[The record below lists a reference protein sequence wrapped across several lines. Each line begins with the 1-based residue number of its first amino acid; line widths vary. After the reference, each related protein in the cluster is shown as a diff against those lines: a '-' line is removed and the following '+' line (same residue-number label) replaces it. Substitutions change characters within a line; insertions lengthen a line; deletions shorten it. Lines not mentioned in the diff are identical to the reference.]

1 MDDEKNLDT
10 AQKDIRALLIA
21 SKNGLSIQELEHDYR
36 MMIGSHI
43 PLRTLGYRSTMEM
56 VLDMPNVV
64 HVQSRC
70 DGTVLLSGLT
80 PLFFHCLWS
89 SIASMR
95 YCVCTCSRRNVESS
109 RSRAMSAAIFRRNS
123 SKRAFRVPSVTGV
136 PDFRSDCIAPCLP
149 LVCTSSSIKS
159 AVVDESTK
167 SIADLVSRQK
177 NPSKSKPRKRRVLRP
192 RYHVDITRRGRIA
205 PVLPATVKSDLR
217 DLLSISPLLVSEL
230 EKAFASRFG
239 RSFQYSRYGFYS
251 MLEVIRSISDIVQVK
266 QTRAGSLLV
275 LRTPEDSETA
285 GTEFQIKLNHKA
297 STKLAESPNSSEV
310 SCKKK
315 PVENTNS
322 LYVSTSQ
329 EEHQVAEGSR
339 RPESHAALNSP
350 SSPARSPDP
359 ITNSSIRKNH
369 LLEEI
374 KTPESQGSMKEK
386 DHVSPLAPAKDDSL
400 QWLETKLEK
409 ELRLCLAQKGAGGNI
424 SPDLR
429 LEIQHIVKQHPEGLL
444 VSQLPVVF
452 KNCLGK
458 DLPYRHLGFMSVM
471 ELIGS
476 LGDMLHLER
485 TKDGKDWYLFDL
497 ETTGRNSD
505 DDPMMLASTRSLSNW
520 DLPQPKNIVFR
531 PINSLNTFSLLIIMS
546 SLSFKWGPLEL
557 QLPLN
562 KENEIPPDAVR
573 QQKLHSLSRMKRGF
587 MIGVL
592 VENITSPSEFY
603 IRCYGKDTSE
613 KLEDMMIEMRR
624 CYSNEC
630 VSERYAV
637 PDNCISVGEIYAVKV
652 TGDVWWYRVIVH
664 AIVNDEEV
672 TVYYP
677 DFGTVST
684 VKRCLLRFLKN
695 CYMRLPAQAVPS
707 CLAFVRPVEDF
718 WSTKAIKRFQQ
729 LCGCGPLVGLVLQ
742 YVMDVLYLFL
752 CDTSSDEDV
761 YLHQVL
767 TSNGLGH
774 VGQEPGF
781 YKNVQKCNPYMHHL
795 KHSPVKAPE
804 VCLEECSK
812 SSMENKCVPSENI
825 SDYEPIHEIDV
836 KFEMPYL
843 EALPTGGDIW
853 DENWSLSECKYD
865 LVSPI
870 PTLDS
875 SQNKP
880 SKLSAESDDGTQ
892 MQDPLEEFY
901 ISLIQSRK
909 SQDNNV
915 EQQSSARDL
924 PELEIVSLSN
934 IEHDPGS
941 QLSNTSVDEKLC
953 EKNDVLLCEEPTYY
967 QQASINPFV
976 GLQKLHMSR
985 NTMVALGP
993 AARLATSGRFMN
1005 WATDQ

>member
-1 MDDEKNLDT
+1 MDDEKKLDT
-10 AQKDIRALLIA
+10 VQKDIRALLIA

-36 MMIGSHI
+36 MMIGSHM

-64 HVQSRC
+64 HVHSRC
-70 DGTVLLSGLT
+70 DGTVLL
-80 PLFFHCLWS
+80 
-89 SIASMR
+89 
-95 YCVCTCSRRNVESS
+95 
-109 RSRAMSAAIFRRNS
+109 
-123 SKRAFRVPSVTGV
+123 
-136 PDFRSDCIAPCLP
+136 
-149 LVCTSSSIKS
+149 S

-192 RYHVDITRRGRIA
+192 RYHVDIARRGRIA

-285 GTEFQIKLNHKA
+285 GTGLKRASASSLLKHVTTPMASYRIPDQTQSQGMTKITSVQGKSLFNPTNGHQCLQA

-339 RPESHAALNSP
+339 RPESHAALNSS

-359 ITNSSIRKNH
+359 ITNSPIRKNH

-374 KTPESQGSMKEK
+374 KTPKSQGSMKVK

-476 LGDMLHLER
+476 LGDMLYLER

-505 DDPMMLASTRSLSNW
+505 DHMMLASTRSLSNW
-520 DLPQPKNIVFR
+520 DLPQPKVMHMKPMELKACQADVN
-531 PINSLNTFSLLIIMS
+531 LW
-546 SLSFKWGPLEL
+546 WGPLEL

-637 PDNCISVGEIYAVKV
+637 PDNRISVGEIYAVKV

-707 CLAFVRPVEDF
+707 CLAFVRPLEDF

-781 YKNVQKCNPYMHHL
+781 YKTVQKCNPYMRHL
-795 KHSPVKAPE
+795 KHSPIKAPE

-825 SDYEPIHEIDV
+825 SDYEPIQEDV

-843 EALPTGGDIW
+843 EALPTGGEIW
-853 DENWSLSECKYD
+853 DENWSLSGSVVSLEEASKPSD
-865 LVSPI
+865 LNLKI
-870 PTLDS
+870 CQEQETEDE
-875 SQNKP
+875 P

-892 MQDPLEEFY
+892 MHDPLEEFY

-915 EQQSSARDL
+915 EQPSPARDL
-924 PELEIVSLSN
+924 PELEIVSLSS
-934 IEHDPGS
+934 IEHDPGRP
-941 QLSNTSVDEKLC
+941 LSNTSVDEKLC
-953 EKNDVLLCEEPTYY
+953 EKNDVRLCEEPRYY

-976 GLQKLHMSR
+976 GLQKLHISR